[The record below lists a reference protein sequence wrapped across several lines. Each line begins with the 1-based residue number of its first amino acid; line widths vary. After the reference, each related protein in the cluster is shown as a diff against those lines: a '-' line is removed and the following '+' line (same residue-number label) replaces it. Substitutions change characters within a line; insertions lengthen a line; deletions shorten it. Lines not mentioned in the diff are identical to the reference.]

1 MSAYPDRNRTA
12 LMVIDVQVDV
22 MEYAWKREESISRIA
37 ELVRRARESKVDVI
51 WVQHSDDGMQIDSE
65 AWQLVPELKVL
76 NSERIVHKLWRSSFE
91 ETELEEILEELK
103 VGHLI
108 ITGAQSN
115 LCVRHTIHAAIER
128 GLDITLVSDAHTTL
142 DDSWN
147 GAPIPAELLVA
158 ELNRGCSDYELPD
171 SFVDTK
177 ATELIAF

>member
-22 MEYAWKREESISRIA
+22 MEYAWKREETISRIA

>member
-22 MEYAWKREESISRIA
+22 MEYAWKREETISRIA
-37 ELVRRARESKVDVI
+37 ELVRGARESKVDVI

-147 GAPIPAELLVA
+147 GAPIPAELIVA

>member
-22 MEYAWKREESISRIA
+22 MEYAWKREETISRIA
-37 ELVRRARESKVDVI
+37 ELVRGARESKVDVI

-103 VGHLI
+103 VGHLV

>member
-22 MEYAWKREESISRIA
+22 MEYAWKREETISRIA

-103 VGHLI
+103 VGHLV

-147 GAPIPAELLVA
+147 GAPIPAELIVA

>member
-1 MSAYPDRNRTA
+1 
-12 LMVIDVQVDV
+12 MVIDVQVDV
-22 MEYAWKREESISRIA
+22 MEYAWKREETISRIA

-147 GAPIPAELLVA
+147 GAPIPAELIVA